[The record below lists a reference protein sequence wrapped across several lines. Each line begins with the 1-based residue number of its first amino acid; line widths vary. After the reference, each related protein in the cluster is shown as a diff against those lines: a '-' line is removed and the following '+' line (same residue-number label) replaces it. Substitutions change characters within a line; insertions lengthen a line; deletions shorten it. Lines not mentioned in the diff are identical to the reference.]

1 MPRYYAA
8 NRSGCARLTMHRRTS
23 LYTAALALL
32 LPWAARPADWPQW
45 RGPDRDGVWNETGIL
60 QAFPADGLKVRW
72 RAPVGPG
79 WSSPVVVRGRV
90 YLTDMRLEK
99 PRAWE
104 RIQCFTESTGRPL
117 WSCESELAYP
127 DWAFIPEHGGGPA
140 ATPIV
145 EAGKIYWFGRSGRV
159 DCLDARSGKGIWEVH
174 LDKKYE
180 VGVLSCRGS
189 PLIEGNLL
197 ILFAGA
203 KPGGCVMA
211 LDKQTGKEV
220 WKALDD
226 PLSNSSPLIIV
237 AGGKRQLIV
246 WTGSSV
252 TSLNPVTGETYWRET
267 MSTSGNDSIPTPVV
281 QKNRLLISGLLF
293 ELDSHRPEARVLW
306 PDTMAPSK
314 RILSNTSTPMLQ
326 GDYVYSAKSSGELVC
341 LKADTGIQVWGTTNV
356 TELKNGASIHLAP
369 NGDATFLFTDEGNLI
384 LARLAPGGYRE
395 ISRAHLLEPTSVL
408 GTRKLAWVPPV
419 YANRCVFARNDAEL
433 ICASLAA
440 GR

>member
-1 MPRYYAA
+1 M
-8 NRSGCARLTMHRRTS
+8 NHRIT
-23 LYTAALALL
+23 LQTAAVVLLVPLAVS
-32 LPWAARPADWPQW
+32 AEDWPQF
-45 RGPDRDGVWNETGIL
+45 RGTNRDSGWNETGIL
-60 QAFPADGLKVRW
+60 QSFPAGGLKVRW

-104 RIQCFTESTGRPL
+104 RIQCFKESNGKRL
-117 WSCESELAYP
+117 WSRESELVYP
-127 DWAFIPEHGGGPA
+127 EWAFIPEHGGGPA

-145 EAGKIYWFGRSGRV
+145 EEGKIYSLGRSGQV
-159 DCLDARSGKGIWEVH
+159 DCLDARNGKVIWETQ
-174 LDKKYE
+174 LARKYE
-180 VGVLSCRGS
+180 IGVLSCRGS

-203 KPGGCVMA
+203 KPDACVMA

-220 WKALDD
+220 WKALNE

-246 WTGSSV
+246 WTDNAV
-252 TSLNPVTGETYWRET
+252 NSLNPATGEIYWREA
-267 MSTSGNDSIPTPVV
+267 MVTSSNDSIPTPVV
-281 QKNRLLISGLLF
+281 QKNRLLISGLMF
-293 ELDSHRPEARVLW
+293 ELDADQPAARVLW
-306 PDTMAPSK
+306 PETMAVSK

-341 LKADTGIQVWGTTNV
+341 LEAATGKQVWGTTNV
-356 TELKNGASIHLAP
+356 TELKFGASIHLTP

-384 LARLAPGGYRE
+384 LARLTPDGYRE
-395 ISRAHLLEPTSVL
+395 ISRVHLLEPTSDL
-408 GTRKLAWVPPV
+408 GLRKFTWVPPV
-419 YANRCVFARNDAEL
+419 YANRCVFARNDKEL

-440 GR
+440 KR